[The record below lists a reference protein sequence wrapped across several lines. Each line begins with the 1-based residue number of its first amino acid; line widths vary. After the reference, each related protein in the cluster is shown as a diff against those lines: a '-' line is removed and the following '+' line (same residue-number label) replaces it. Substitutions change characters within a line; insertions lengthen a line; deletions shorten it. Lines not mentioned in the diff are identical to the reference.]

1 MHPVYSQLLSSYS
14 INDQVNMPQVGGHE
28 FKIACQYEY
37 QQSYV
42 QAQFWYQTAAKKK
55 GIAKRK
61 ITLRSCML

>member
-14 INDQVNMPQVGGHE
+14 INDQVNMHQVGGHE

-42 QAQFWYQTAAKKK
+42 QAQFWYQTAAKK
-55 GIAKRK
+55 GH
-61 ITLRSCML
+61 S